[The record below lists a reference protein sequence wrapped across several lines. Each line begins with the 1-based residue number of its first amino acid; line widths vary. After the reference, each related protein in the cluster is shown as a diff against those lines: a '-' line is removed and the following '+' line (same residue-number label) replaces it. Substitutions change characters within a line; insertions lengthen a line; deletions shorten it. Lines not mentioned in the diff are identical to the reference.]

1 VVVAAAGRPILSGML
16 RRNRSERVAA
26 PDPAL
31 MRLVET
37 TGAAARGADGL
48 RSAMA
53 LVLDDVAVAARW
65 QAGHAWVPYPEPGA
79 WISSGLWFPDDGIGL
94 GGLRRAC
101 VDAAPGPVAGHLAL
115 ALDRCATQWVGDL
128 DALAGSPVQLAA
140 QAARIVGA
148 VACPVFAGGV
158 PVALLE
164 WYVATPARP
173 AADVA
178 HVLGHL
184 SGVLSEVA
192 ERGAVPAVPSPRSP
206 SGRLL
211 PV

>member
-1 VVVAAAGRPILSGML
+1 MV
-16 RRNRSERVAA
+16 RRNRSERVAS

-37 TGAAARGADGL
+37 TGAAARGAADL

-53 LVLDDVAVAARW
+53 LVLEDVAVAGGW
-65 QAGHAWVPYPEPGA
+65 QAGHAWVPAAMPDA
-79 WISSGLWFPDDGIGL
+79 WVSSGLWFPDDGIGL
-94 GGLRRAC
+94 GALRRAC
-101 VDAAPGPVAGHLAL
+101 VDAVPGPVRGHLAL
-115 ALDRCATQWVGDL
+115 ALRRQATQWVGDL
-128 DALAGSPVQLAA
+128 DGLAGTAVHAA
-140 QAARIVGA
+140 AGHAGIVGA

-192 ERGAVPAVPSPRSP
+192 ERPVVPSPRS
-206 SGRLL
+206 SSDLALVRR
-211 PV
+211 